1 MRWAGPGAGSQGAG
15 SGMSVERHTAGM
27 LRQIARQ
34 QDIVEI
40 APQGSTL
47 KAAAL
52 AHVAE
57 QYGYTYGT
65 AYRTGFKNS
74 LVQVRMYR
82 DPRPDA
88 RVREAATISAHPQA
102 GNGGTVPGL
111 EHGSLKPLPE
121 AVGAVAVLKDLV
133 TFDVMAQYVADRT
146 QKVLSYLACAVL
158 TALLLIDRSPVEA
171 VASGVAVALL
181 ITAAFKV
188 GAIRR
193 GKIAR
198 RLTDAGFLAVR
209 DEQGAQRFL
218 RPGQQLPGHRYPF
231 AA

>member
-1 MRWAGPGAGSQGAG
+1 M
-15 SGMSVERHTAGM
+15 ERHVAGM

-34 QDIVEI
+34 QDVVEI
-40 APQGSTL
+40 APQGSTP

-52 AHVAE
+52 AYVAE
-57 QYGYTYGT
+57 QYGYTYGM

-88 RVREAATISAHPQA
+88 RVREAATIAAHPQA

-111 EHGSLKPLPE
+111 ERGSLKPLPE

-133 TFDVMAQYVADRT
+133 TFDVMAQYVADRN
-146 QKVLSYLACAVL
+146 QKVLGYLACAVL
-158 TALLLIDRSPVEA
+158 TLLMLIDSSPVEA
-171 VASGVAVALL
+171 VASGGAVALL
-181 ITAAFKV
+181 FTAAFKV

-193 GKIAR
+193 EKIAQ

-218 RPGQQLPGHRYPF
+218 RPGQQSPGHTDPT

>member
-1 MRWAGPGAGSQGAG
+1 M
-15 SGMSVERHTAGM
+15 AGM
-27 LRQIARQ
+27 LQQIARQ

-40 APQGSTL
+40 APQGTAQ

-52 AHVAE
+52 AYVAE

-65 AYRTGFKNS
+65 AYRTGFRNS

-82 DPRPDA
+82 DPLPDA
-88 RVREAATISAHPQA
+88 RVREAAAITAHPLA

-111 EHGSLKPLPE
+111 EQGSLKPLPG

-133 TFDVMAQYVADRT
+133 TFDVMALYVADRSL
-146 QKVLSYLACAVL
+146 KAKCYLACAVL
-158 TALLLIDRSPVEA
+158 SGLMLIDKSPVEA
-171 VASGVAVALL
+171 LASGGLVALL
-181 ITAAFKV
+181 LTVAFKV

-193 GKIAR
+193 GKITQ
-198 RLTDAGFLAVR
+198 RLTAAGFLAVR
-209 DEQGAQRFL
+209 DERGGRRFL
-218 RPGQQLPGHRYPF
+218 RPGQQLPGHANPF

>member
-1 MRWAGPGAGSQGAG
+1 
-15 SGMSVERHTAGM
+15 MSVERHIAGM
-27 LRQIARQ
+27 LQQIARQ

-40 APQGSTL
+40 APQGSTP

-57 QYGYTYGT
+57 QYGYMYGM

-88 RVREAATISAHPQA
+88 RVREAATLTAHPQA
-102 GNGGTVPGL
+102 GSGGTVPGL
-111 EHGSLKPLPE
+111 EQGSLKPLPE
-121 AVGAVAVLKDLV
+121 AVGAVAVLKDLI
-133 TFDVMAQYVADRT
+133 TFDVMAQYVADRS
-146 QKVLSYLACAVL
+146 QKVKGYLACAVL
-158 TALLLIDRSPVEA
+158 TVLLLIDRSPVEA
-171 VASGVAVALL
+171 VASGAAVALL
-181 ITAAFKV
+181 FTVAFQV

-193 GKIAR
+193 RKIAQ
-198 RLTDAGFLAVR
+198 RLTDAGFLAAR
-209 DEQGAQRFL
+209 DEQGGQRFL
-218 RPGQQLPGHRYPF
+218 RPGQQLPGHTNPF

>member
-1 MRWAGPGAGSQGAG
+1 
-15 SGMSVERHTAGM
+15 MSIERHIAGM
-27 LRQIARQ
+27 LQQIARQ
-34 QDIVEI
+34 QDFVEI
-40 APQGSTL
+40 APQGSAR

-57 QYGYTYGT
+57 QYGYTYGV

-88 RVREAATISAHPQA
+88 RVREAATITAHPQA

-111 EHGSLKPLPE
+111 EPGSLTPLPE
-121 AVGAVAVLKDLV
+121 AVGAAAVLKDLI
-133 TFDVMAQYVADRT
+133 TFDVMALYIADRR
-146 QKVLSYLACAVL
+146 QKVICYLACAVL
-158 TALLLIDRSPVEA
+158 TLLLLIDKSPVEA
-171 VASGVAVALL
+171 LLSGGAVALL
-181 ITAAFKV
+181 MTVAFQV

-193 GKIAR
+193 AKIAQ
-198 RLTDAGFLAVR
+198 RLTAAGFLAVR
-209 DEQGAQRFL
+209 DERGDQRFL
-218 RPGQQLPGHRYPF
+218 RPGQQLPGHANPF

>member
-1 MRWAGPGAGSQGAG
+1 
-15 SGMSVERHTAGM
+15 MSVERHVAGM
-27 LRQIARQ
+27 LQQIARQ

-40 APQGSTL
+40 APQGTTT

-57 QYGYTYGT
+57 QYGYTYGM

-88 RVREAATISAHPQA
+88 RVREAATIAAHPRA

-111 EHGSLKPLPE
+111 EQGSLKPLPE

-133 TFDVMAQYVADRT
+133 TFDVMAQYIADRR
-146 QKVLSYLACAVL
+146 QKVLGYLACAVL
-158 TALLLIDRSPVEA
+158 TVLLLIDKSPVEA
-171 VASGVAVALL
+171 IASGGAVALL
-181 ITAAFKV
+181 FTVAFKV

-193 GKIAR
+193 RKIAQ
-198 RLTDAGFLAVR
+198 RLTDAGFLPVR
-209 DEQGAQRFL
+209 DEQGSQRFL
-218 RPGQQLPGHRYPF
+218 RPGQQLSGHTDPF
-231 AA
+231 TT

>member
-1 MRWAGPGAGSQGAG
+1 
-15 SGMSVERHTAGM
+15 MSRERHIAG
-27 LRQIARQ
+27 LLQQIARQ

-40 APQGSTL
+40 APQGSTP

-52 AHVAE
+52 AQVAE
-57 QYGYTYGT
+57 QYGYMYGM

-88 RVREAATISAHPQA
+88 RAREAATITAHPQA
-102 GNGGTVPGL
+102 GGGGAVPGL
-111 EHGSLKPLPE
+111 EPGSLKPLPE
-121 AVGAVAVLKDLV
+121 AVGAVAVLKDLI
-133 TFDVMAQYVADRT
+133 TFDVMALYIVDRS
-146 QKVLSYLACAVL
+146 QKVKGYLACAVL
-158 TALLLIDRSPVEA
+158 TVILLIDRSPIEA
-171 VASGVAVALL
+171 VASGGAVALL
-181 ITAAFKV
+181 FTVAFKV

-193 GKIAR
+193 RKIAQ

-209 DEQGAQRFL
+209 DEQGSQRFL
-218 RPGQQLPGHRYPF
+218 RPGQQLPGHANPF

>member
-1 MRWAGPGAGSQGAG
+1 
-15 SGMSVERHTAGM
+15 MSTERHIAG
-27 LRQIARQ
+27 LLQQIARQ

-40 APQGSTL
+40 APQGSTP

-57 QYGYTYGT
+57 QYGYTYGI

-88 RVREAATISAHPQA
+88 RVREAATITAHPQA

-111 EHGSLKPLPE
+111 EQGSLKPLPE
-121 AVGAVAVLKDLV
+121 AAGAVAVLKDLI
-133 TFDVMAQYVADRT
+133 TFDVMALYIVNRS
-146 QKVLSYLACAVL
+146 QKVMGYLACAVL
-158 TALLLIDRSPVEA
+158 AVILLIDRSPVEA
-171 VASGVAVALL
+171 VASGGAVALFF
-181 ITAAFKV
+181 TVAFKA
-188 GAIRR
+188 GEIRR
-193 GKIAR
+193 RTIAQ
-198 RLTDAGFLAVR
+198 RLTAAGFLAVR
-209 DEQGAQRFL
+209 DEQGSQRFL
-218 RPGQQLPGHRYPF
+218 RPGQQLPGHADPF

>member
-1 MRWAGPGAGSQGAG
+1 
-15 SGMSVERHTAGM
+15 M
-27 LRQIARQ
+27 LQQIARQ

-40 APQGSTL
+40 APQGSTP

-65 AYRTGFKNS
+65 AYRTGFKNA

-82 DPRPDA
+82 DPQPDA
-88 RVREAATISAHPQA
+88 RVREAATLTAHPQA
-102 GNGGTVPGL
+102 GNRGTVPGL
-111 EHGSLKPLPE
+111 EQGSLKPLPE
-121 AVGAVAVLKDLV
+121 AVAAVAVLKDLI
-133 TFDVMAQYVADRT
+133 TFDVMALYVADRR
-146 QKVLSYLACAVL
+146 QKVTGYLACVVL

-171 VASGVAVALL
+171 VASGGAVALL
-181 ITAAFKV
+181 FTVAFTV

-193 GKIAR
+193 GKIAQ
-198 RLTDAGFLAVR
+198 RLTDAGYLAVR
-209 DEQGAQRFL
+209 DEQGGQRFL
-218 RPGQQLPGHRYPF
+218 RPGQQLPGHTNPF